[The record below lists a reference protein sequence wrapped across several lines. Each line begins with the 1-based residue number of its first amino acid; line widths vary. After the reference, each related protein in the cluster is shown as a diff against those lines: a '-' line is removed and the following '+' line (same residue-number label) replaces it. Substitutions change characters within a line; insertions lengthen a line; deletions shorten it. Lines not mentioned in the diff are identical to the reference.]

1 MSSYNVSAALDKFVV
16 GSATV
21 IKNIT
26 KEVLRDC
33 AKIGVYIDESVVAF
47 AVRLLCLDPAN
58 GLQLNR
64 TYERRELE
72 EFVGKCVE
80 RLKGIY
86 SRDISYV
93 AYIYIFIK

>member
-1 MSSYNVSAALDKFVV
+1 MTPVLDKFVV

-21 IKNIT
+21 VKNIT

-33 AKIGVYIDESVVAF
+33 AKLDVFLDENVVAL

-72 EFVGKCVE
+72 EFVSKCVD
-80 RLKGIY
+80 RLKGRTFF
-86 SRDISYV
+86 S
-93 AYIYIFIK
+93 FGELF